1 MSDLRWAKGF
11 PDTIWTKWST
21 FNPGPVEVT
30 QGANGEHVTYLTC
43 TIGSTGSVVIPVPN
57 GVECMVIKPSQ
68 TVIAYQ
74 ANSNLPSPETHV
86 GTINETN
93 ITCTPDVQTR
103 LYFSTTGAYD
113 VVELRGSIGTVVNIE
128 MADAEVILRGNVLAG
143 SYPALD
149 KTSLVSVLSGP
160 YEAINLSNQYRVRQD
175 GTVNQVEFFNGITT
189 GVTEVTVGFWRLNS
203 LGTLYNLV
211 GRTENL
217 ISKLIGSSSDA
228 QKITLD
234 TPVQGIK
241 AGDFISV
248 RCVCHN
254 SAAGPLYIHTTT
266 GAKIWYT
273 LPNVWSTDTNMDWD
287 AGGSLTAS
295 ANSAIPVR
303 VYMEAPEY
311 VFSGDIT
318 LSNAAFNGSYCQG
331 NATLVADSPQS
342 TIAYN
347 TALKMGYK
355 PFQNI
360 SIDAA
365 TMYSYFTWA
374 LAHGAYKAKTQI
386 IQLGLNDVI
395 AGTSPTD
402 IETAMGFGISG
413 LIGAGITPVFVLPIP
428 WTAGTNDQQT
438 AMTAMR
444 TAIKNECITSDVL
457 YIDPS
462 ATLGQA
468 RVSQGIT
475 RVERDLVNILF
486 TNLSR
491 TDDVATATCASP
503 HGLQTGDE
511 IIVKTV
517 EFADGV
523 DATFNSSQV
532 SVTRIDATKFSYAST
547 GTDKVETACVAGS
560 LDHPIALIT
569 SVGHGLSSG
578 MVIDVTGVTTADFDI
593 VGAVVTKQ
601 SADTFTYSNFGIAVS
616 DKADATGAFSSVD
629 VMPSTNLY
637 DLATAYNS
645 GDGVTMTAAGNLAL
659 ATLISAQ
666 LKEAGL

>member
-1 MSDLRWAKGF
+1 MSDMRWWKGF
-11 PDTIWTKWST
+11 FHKVWTSVST
-21 FNPGPVEVT
+21 TNPQPVNII
-30 QGANGEHVTYLTC
+30 QGASGDIVVYLDAK
-43 TIGSTGSVVIPVPN
+43 IGYTGSVIVPVPN
-57 GVECMVIKPSQ
+57 GTDYMVVKPTQ
-68 TVIAYQ
+68 TVTAYQ
-74 ANSNLPSPETHV
+74 SNSTLPTPTPQN
-86 GTINETN
+86 GTMN
-93 ITCTPDVQTR
+93 ITNVTCNEGVQTR
-103 LYFSTTGAYD
+103 LYFSADGKYD
-113 VVELRGSIGTVVNIE
+113 IVEFRGPVGTLVYMEI
-128 MADAEVILRGNVLAG
+128 ADVAVSNRGDVLAG
-143 SYPALD
+143 SYPTLD

-160 YEAINLSNQYRVRQD
+160 YEAINMSNQYRVRQD
-175 GTVNQVEFFNGITT
+175 GTVNQVEFFNGITA

-241 AGDFISV
+241 AGDFISI

-395 AGTSPTD
+395 AGTSHTD

-444 TAIKNECITSDVL
+444 TAIKNKCITSDVL
-457 YIDPS
+457 YIDPTT
-462 ATLGQA
+462 TLGQA
-468 RVSQGIT
+468 RTSQGIT

-491 TDDVATATCASP
+491 TDNVATATCASP

-511 IIVKTV
+511 IIVKAV
-517 EFADGV
+517 EFAGGV
-523 DATFNSSQV
+523 DTSFNSAQV
-532 SVTRIDATKFSYAST
+532 AVTRIDATKFSYEST
-547 GTDKVETACVAGS
+547 GDDLVETACVAGS

-569 SVGHGLSSG
+569 SVGHGLTSG
-578 MVIDVTGVTTADFDI
+578 MVVDISDVTTADFD
-593 VGAVVTKQ
+593 VTGAVVTKQ

-659 ATLISAQ
+659 ATLISAE
-666 LKEAGL
+666 LKDAGL